1 MRQVEVML
9 HGHRVVC
16 RVAGDPGLPV
26 ILLIHG
32 ITCSSAT
39 WDPVMAAL
47 AERAHVIAP
56 DLLGHGESDKPRT
69 GYSLGAFASGLRDLL
84 ECLGV
89 ERVTVVGHS
98 LGGGVAMQFAYQ
110 YFEYCERLALVSS
123 GGLGREV
130 SLALRAATLPGAE
143 LVLPVITNGR
153 VRDAGVAAARLL
165 RWLPMRPG
173 PSMAEGIRGYATLAD
188 SPAREA
194 FVHTLRSVVEP
205 SGQRVAAADRFYLAE
220 GRPTLIVWG
229 KRDTMIPVAHAHA
242 AHAAI
247 PGSRLEVF
255 ERARHFPQSDEPD
268 RFARVVLDF
277 LDSTEPAPID
287 RALLRARMTSHGR
300 ALREQQMRVG
310 KDEPSPGPTR
320 DRRIRGCVPTT
331 SRGVA
336 TSGTEAVAR

>member
-1 MRQVEVML
+1 MRQIEVML

-32 ITCSSAT
+32 ITCSGGT
-39 WDPVMAAL
+39 WDPVIPAL
-47 AERAHVIAP
+47 AEHAHVIAP

-69 GYSLGAFASGLRDLL
+69 DYSLSAFASGMRDLL
-84 ECLGV
+84 ECLGH

-110 YFEYCERLALVSS
+110 YFEYCERLVLVSS

-143 LVLPVITNGR
+143 LVLPVIINGR
-153 VRDAGVAAARLL
+153 VRDAGMAAARLL

-173 PSMAEGIRGYATLAD
+173 PSMAEVFRGCASLAD
-188 SPAREA
+188 SPARNA

-205 SGQRVAAADRFYLAE
+205 AGQRIAAADRLYLAE

-229 KRDTMIPVAHAHA
+229 KQDIVIPVAHAGA

-247 PGSRLEVF
+247 PGSMLEVF
-255 ERARHFPQSDEPD
+255 ERAGHFPHLDEPE
-268 RFARVVLDF
+268 RFARVLVDF
-277 LDSTEPAPID
+277 LHSTEPAPID
-287 RALLRARMTSHGR
+287 RALLRARMTSHAR
-300 ALREQQMRVG
+300 ALREQRTLGG
-310 KDEPSPGPTR
+310 KDEAALR
-320 DRRIRGCVPTT
+320 ADRGRRFRAGVPAR
-331 SRGVA
+331 SVDVEA
-336 TSGTEAVAR
+336 SIPEAVAE

>member
-26 ILLIHG
+26 VLLIHG
-32 ITCSSAT
+32 ITCSGAT
-39 WDPVMAAL
+39 WDPVMPAL
-47 AERAHVIAP
+47 AEHAYVIAP

-69 GYSLGAFASGLRDLL
+69 DYSLGAFASGLRDLL
-84 ECLGV
+84 ECLGH

-110 YFEYCERLALVSS
+110 YFEYCERLVLVSS

-130 SLALRAATLPGAE
+130 SLPLRAATLPGAE
-143 LVLPVITNGR
+143 LVLPVIANRR
-153 VRDAGVAAARLL
+153 VRDAGVAAARML
-165 RWLPMRPG
+165 RWLPVRPG
-173 PSMAEGIRGYATLAD
+173 PSMAEMLRGYATLAD

-205 SGQRVAAADRFYLAE
+205 GGQRVAAADRLYLGE
-220 GRPTLIVWG
+220 GRPTLILWG
-229 KRDTMIPVAHAHA
+229 KLDTVIPVSHAHA
-242 AHAAI
+242 AHEAI
-247 PGSRLEVF
+247 PGSMLEVF
-255 ERARHFPQSDEPD
+255 ERARHFPHLDEPD
-268 RFARVVLDF
+268 RFVQVLLDF

-310 KDEPSPGPTR
+310 EDGASPRADR
-320 DRRIRGCVPTT
+320 DRRFHRRVPTM
-331 SRGVA
+331 SRDVA
-336 TSGTEAVAR
+336 TSGAEAVAE